1 MVDVD
6 DRKEFAH
13 KERFESK
20 NTLSLGGLGVTE
32 TENAAI
38 LLQTFFVRHFF
49 QLGI

>member
-32 TENAAI
+32 TEECGHSASDF
-38 LLQTFFVRHFF
+38 LR
-49 QLGI
+49 